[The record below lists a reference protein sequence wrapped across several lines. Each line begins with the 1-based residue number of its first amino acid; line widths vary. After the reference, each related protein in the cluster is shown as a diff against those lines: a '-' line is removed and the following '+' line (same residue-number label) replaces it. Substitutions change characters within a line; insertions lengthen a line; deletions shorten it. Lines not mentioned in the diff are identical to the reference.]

1 MLQFVTGAEARPGY
15 IFLPACG
22 MAFWTFA
29 TLLRLILA
37 RWNALACRKV
47 SLKYY
52 KLYNQEGEPEEVAQL
67 TQHVENLFEA
77 PPLFYA
83 AITALY
89 VLRAVDSVSVG
100 AAWMYLLLRIAHTL
114 IHTGTNN
121 VMHRIYAYFGSTVV
135 LVFLWSLVARA
146 ALQLAE

>member
-29 TLLRLILA
+29 TLVRLIAA
-37 RWNALACRKV
+37 RWNAVACRKV
-47 SLKYY
+47 SLKHYR
-52 KLYNQEGEPEEVAQL
+52 LYNQEGEPEEVAKL
-67 TQHVENLFEA
+67 SQHIENLFEA
-77 PPLFYA
+77 PTLFYA

-100 AAWMYLLLRIAHTL
+100 AAWMYVLLRIAHTL

-121 VMHRIYAYFGSTVV
+121 VVHRLYAYAGSTVV
-135 LVFLWSLVARA
+135 LVSLWGLVARA
-146 ALQLAE
+146 ALQAA